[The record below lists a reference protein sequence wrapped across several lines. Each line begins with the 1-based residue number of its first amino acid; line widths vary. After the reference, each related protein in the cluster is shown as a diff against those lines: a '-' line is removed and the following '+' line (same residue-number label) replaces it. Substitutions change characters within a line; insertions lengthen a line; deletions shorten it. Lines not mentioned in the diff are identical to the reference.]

1 MLKIIGNILG
11 KIGYVSAID
20 YDVAMY
26 ENIKMQQEIGKLSKK
41 CEDFERINKQIAD
54 EMRHLVD
61 ENNSLWDMLDDMK
74 SSETFGKEQY
84 TSTIEDIK
92 DMLTDEMM
100 KDFKPIG
107 DA

>member
-1 MLKIIGNILG
+1 MLKKIIGNILG

-61 ENNSLWDMLDDMK
+61 ENNSLSLIIPNSNLNKLPINDSLPLLK
-74 SSETFGKEQY
+74 TSS
-84 TSTIEDIK
+84 
-92 DMLTDEMM
+92 
-100 KDFKPIG
+100 
-107 DA
+107 